1 MPETALLISIL
12 VFAGIMFL
20 GSGIFYYYNYR
31 KSQRELIEKIKGGTE
46 GLNSGGN
53 SGDQSKDTDSASP
66 VKKYFLKIVDP
77 LGSLI
82 KPKGEQDIYKMKKGL
97 VRAGYRKSN
106 AMMIYYGM
114 KVLFAILLPVGL
126 LFFKVFLTK
135 AMPFVSFMTFSIV
148 MALIGYFLPNYWLT
162 LVTAQRKSKIMEGFP
177 DALDLMVV
185 CVEAG
190 MGLDAAIFR
199 AGREIELK
207 NKVIS
212 EEFKLLSLELRA
224 GKTRREAL
232 RNLAMR
238 IDLEDVNSLI
248 SLLIQTDR
256 FGTSIAQALRVH
268 SDSMRDKRHQ
278 MAEEIAAKLPVKLV
292 FPLIMFIFPS
302 LFVVLLGPAAI
313 RIYRNLFPYLGG

>member
-1 MPETALLISIL
+1 MPDTILLISIL
-12 VFAGIMFL
+12 VFAGTMFL
-20 GSGIFYYYNYR
+20 GSGTFYYYSNR
-31 KSQRELIEKIKGGTE
+31 KSQREVVEKIKRGPE
-46 GLNSGGN
+46 GPNVGGN
-53 SGDQSKDTDSASP
+53 AGGQSKDADGAGSI
-66 VKKYFLKIVDP
+66 KQYFLGLVNP

-97 VRAGYRKSN
+97 IRAGYRKSN
-106 AMMIYYGM
+106 AMMIFYGM
-114 KVLFAILLPVGL
+114 KVFLAILLPVGL
-126 LFFKVFLTK
+126 LFFKVFITK
-135 AMPFVSFMTFSIV
+135 AIPFVNFMTFSIV
-148 MALIGYFLPNYWLT
+148 AALIGYMLPNYWLI
-162 LVTAQRKSKIMEGFP
+162 LVTAKRKRKILEGFP

-207 NKVIS
+207 NTIIS

-238 IDLEDVNSLI
+238 IDMEEVNGLV

-268 SDSMRDKRHQ
+268 SDSMRVKRQ
-278 MAEEIAAKLPVKLV
+278 QIAEEIAAKLPVKLV
-292 FPLIMFIFPS
+292 FPLIVFIFPS
-302 LFVVLLGPAAI
+302 LFVVLLAPAAI
-313 RIYRNLFPYLGG
+313 KIYRNVFPYLGG